1 MRRLAAVLVLLGVFV
16 IGLTATAALANP
28 EEACEKWPNNKQ
40 CNPTTTAPTEPP
52 TTTEPPPTTTEPPPT
67 TTEPPP
73 TTTEEE
79 PPPPNNNGGTTGG
92 SEPPTTDLPL
102 TGLDAGW
109 IFIIGLCLLVSGS
122 TLFLMGRPGG
132 GPLKQD

>member
-1 MRRLAAVLVLLGVFV
+1 MKRLAAVLVLLGMFV
-16 IGLTATAALANP
+16 IGIAATASWANP
-28 EEACEKWPNNKQ
+28 EEACEQWPNNKQ
-40 CNPTTTAPTEPP
+40 CTTTTVP
-52 TTTEPPPTTTEPPPT
+52 TEPPPT

-79 PPPPNNNGGTTGG
+79 PPPTTTEEESPPPNNGGTTGG
-92 SEPPTTDLPL
+92 SEPPTEELPF

-109 IFIIGLCLLVSGS
+109 IFIIGLCITIAGAVLV
-122 TLFLMGRPGG
+122 FFGRPGG